1 MKLGLRWKILL
12 FTVPPLL
19 SLTLASLWRVDRD
32 VSEQVHRQVRED
44 LQRNVTG
51 FESLLRA
58 RTTALSVE
66 GGVIVRDPKF
76 FSVLSMPVSW
86 RDEQYRATIAGV
98 AADFERIARADV
110 FAVLDGGGHLL
121 ASVGRHELRPAALAA
136 LASEGPAESWAVST
150 SGAQLQ
156 LVRTPVF
163 ADGRVV
169 GQLVLGSTVD
179 GVLAR
184 ELRDLSRS
192 EVTFVV
198 DGHATGTT
206 LRGEQDLAT
215 ALAAAGA
222 SQRALA
228 RGAALP
234 GVQEQAGGD
243 GAWLALARPLPHS
256 SPGANHL
263 YVMQRSLR
271 AETAVLRR
279 VRFGLLALGLVAAAL
294 ALAAGLVIA
303 HRITSPIARIVRAA
317 ERMER
322 GDYDYPLEA
331 KAGDEIAYLAARFV
345 DMRAQQRKVVESL
358 QESMRVKR
366 EFLAVA
372 SHELRTPITVIR
384 GFQEL
389 FAGGALGPVSD
400 GQRKA
405 LDAIGRSTETLS
417 RIAEDAT
424 RMAQIAEERLALDRD
439 DHDLEPILRA
449 AVADALALA
458 KGRAVHVEC
467 AASTGTVAA
476 HVDAAKL
483 RDAVGHLVQNGIRF
497 TPDGGQVL
505 VWAHADE
512 NHTYVEVRDTGV
524 GIPAHRLEQLLERQ
538 SPVRDSAHHH
548 SSQTLEF
555 NSAGLGLGLSIAR
568 GIARAHG
575 GWLRA
580 ESREAQGSTFTL
592 VLPGVLRPGALAA

>member
-19 SLTLASLWRVDRD
+19 SLTLASLWRVDHD

-44 LQRNVTG
+44 LQRTVTG

-58 RTTALSVE
+58 RTASLSVE

-76 FSVLSMPVSW
+76 FSILSMPVSW
-86 RDEQYRATIAGV
+86 RDEQYRATVAGV

-110 FAVLDGGGHLL
+110 FAVLDAKGHLL
-121 ASVGRHELRPAALAA
+121 ASVGKHELAPASLGALAA
-136 LASEGPAESWAVST
+136 EGPAQTWAVGVA
-150 SGAQLQ
+150 GAQLQ

-169 GQLVLGSTVD
+169 GHLVLGAAVD
-179 GVLAR
+179 GALAR

-198 DGHATGTT
+198 DGQATGTT
-206 LRGEQDLAT
+206 LQAGQDLAT
-215 ALAAAGA
+215 ALAAAHA
-222 SQRALA
+222 SRQSLV
-228 RGAALP
+228 RGAAPP
-234 GVQEQAGGD
+234 GVQEQGAGAD
-243 GAWLALARPLPHS
+243 SWLALARPLPDA
-256 SPGANHL
+256 PEGASHM

-294 ALAAGLVIA
+294 ALAAGLAIA
-303 HRITSPIARIVRAA
+303 QRITSPIARIVRAA
-317 ERMER
+317 EAMER
-322 GDYDYPLEA
+322 GDYDYPLES
-331 KAGDEIAYLAARFV
+331 KDGDEIAYLSARFV
-345 DMRAQQRKVVESL
+345 DMRSQQRKVVESL

-389 FAGGALGPVSD
+389 FAGGMLGPVSD

-405 LDAIGRSTETLS
+405 LEAIGRSTETLA

-424 RMAQIAEERLALDRD
+424 RLAQIAEERLELDCD
-439 DHDLEPILRA
+439 DHDLEPVLRA
-449 AVADALALA
+449 AVSDALAMGA
-458 KGRAVHVEC
+458 GRSVHVEC
-467 AASTGTVAA
+467 AVSAGTVSAR
-476 HVDAAKL
+476 VDAAKL

-505 VWAHADE
+505 VWAHSDE
-512 NHTYVEVRDTGV
+512 RHTYVEVRDTGV

-538 SPVRDSAHHH
+538 SPVRDSSHHH
-548 SSQTLEF
+548 SSNTLEF
-555 NSAGLGLGLSIAR
+555 NSGGLGLGLSIAR

-580 ESREAQGSTFTL
+580 ESREGQGSTFTL
-592 VLPGVLRPGALAA
+592 VLPVPAGTGAIAA